1 MKISQERQNM
11 ISRLIAAGSP
21 KSDWCQN
28 AEEDQ
33 FWDIKVS
40 EYAAAKDPSTP
51 AFILAKLAQDAVEN
65 LRWRVARNQSTPIE
79 VLNELVGDKNE
90 YVNMFA
96 LGNLFPRIPP
106 SELFENDQDGTSLR
120 VKLYLANDSQT
131 PVEVLNMLAQK
142 SESSVLVEVAR
153 NPSTRVELL
162 RMLAEKSECSVLV
175 AVAGNP
181 STPVEVLK
189 MLAQQSD
196 ILVLL
201 AVAGNRS
208 TPLEVRNILAQQSGI
223 WVKAAP
229 AINPSTH
236 DEVPNPNVHERSW
249 EKF

>member
-1 MKISQERQNM
+1 M

-40 EYAAAKDPSTP
+40 EYAAAEDPSTP

-96 LGNLFPRIPP
+96 LANLAPRIPP
-106 SELFENDQDGTSLR
+106 S
-120 VKLYLANDSQT
+120 A
-131 PVEVLNMLAQK
+131 
-142 SESSVLVEVAR
+142 
-153 NPSTRVELL
+153 
-162 RMLAEKSECSVLV
+162 VLV